1 MLEKINAL
9 WAAIRTKTQALPK
22 GDDVRLKL
30 RLAGDGTRHVVVEGG
45 EGAWT
50 GGERIAEAAAAGGAG
65 ATVWWQPKDGALRRV
80 GGPESDAA
88 ATGFAQVNA
97 EVAALLRKAVLEAAQ
112 PDAGTHERMDA
123 RRHKIL
129 DLYAGAGDT
138 ALPLAAQG
146 HDVTMVE
153 LDGRAVRRAEEKAK
167 SAGLTLRCIA
177 GRVEDHIDKL
187 VPADVVIVN
196 PPRAGLSEEV
206 AQRLRVHASMRL
218 VYVSCDPGTLARDL
232 RRLGIAAD
240 RMSVMAY
247 DMFPQTSHV
256 ETLVVADLAP

>member
-1 MLEKINAL
+1 
-9 WAAIRTKTQALPK
+9 
-22 GDDVRLKL
+22 
-30 RLAGDGTRHVVVEGG
+30 
-45 EGAWT
+45 
-50 GGERIAEAAAAGGAG
+50 
-65 ATVWWQPKDGALRRV
+65 
-80 GGPESDAA
+80 
-88 ATGFAQVNA
+88 
-97 EVAALLRKAVLEAAQ
+97 
-112 PDAGTHERMDA
+112 MDA